1 MTPVNETGD
10 PVAKAPAP
18 APAGLATGPQS
29 IVPQG
34 FGATSPSVNGA
45 FPAGQ
50 NPTAGG
56 SLQAVTPVPGRA
68 NSGITIGTLQG
79 VDASAAGLI
88 GESDGGFGA
97 NMWLGA
103 TRADVDSYLSAMPV
117 ATGSPVVDDLA
128 RRLLLTSATPP
139 QGEAS
144 GTSLLALRLDRLI
157 ASGHA
162 DLAAELARSAQADK
176 TPAVVVARAKAALA
190 TSETKDA
197 CAALTDLPTGSDPAH
212 DETAAF
218 TLKLS
223 AYCQISSGNKTAAG
237 LTLDLAR
244 GEAIDDP
251 LFYSLAYQA
260 SDGVKLKAPE
270 PKVLDVLDVAFYRLA
285 GRDLPKNAGAIAA
298 PATLVAIS
306 KDEKLSVE
314 ARIGAGEHA
323 AADGLI
329 KGEDLAALYRL
340 PKFTPDDIDG
350 AKVGTYP
357 ASPELRRALLF
368 QAIDAKVSPVD
379 RADLMKTLLATGE
392 TSGLAAA
399 TTAALLPSLTQ
410 MTPSPTLRG
419 LAPAATRAF
428 LLVGDRSHA
437 QSWYA
442 LLGSADVPPAGQQ
455 AGLEPVGGSLGR
467 EARVLGA
474 LMRIGDPKGPGGN
487 LDQVSADIVADLR
500 SGVAANQNFGAL
512 EAMLL
517 DAEGYPLPQPVLD
530 ALPLAPKSASAPEAL
545 LNQLHAAGLKGS
557 VGEVVLLSL
566 VAIGP
571 GGPDRAD
578 RQALAQS
585 VSSLR
590 AVHLD
595 GEARRLATEAL
606 MGRSH
611 AGPG

>member
-1 MTPVNETGD
+1 MTPVSETGD
-10 PVAKAPAP
+10 PVSKAPAP
-18 APAGLATGPQS
+18 TGLAAGPQS

-34 FGATSPSVNGA
+34 FGATMPGAPSVNSA

-50 NPTAGG
+50 NAVDGG
-56 SLQAVTPVPGRA
+56 LQAVTPVPGRS

-79 VDASAAGLI
+79 VDASSAGLI
-88 GESDGGFGA
+88 GENDGGFGT

-103 TRADVDSYLSAMPV
+103 TRADVDTYLAVMPV
-117 ATGSPVVDDLA
+117 ATGSPAVDDLS

-139 QGEAS
+139 EGEAS

-162 DLAAELARSAQADK
+162 DLAAELGRSAQADK

-190 TSETKDA
+190 TGKTQDA
-197 CAALTDLPTGSDPAH
+197 CAALADLPTGSDPAH

-244 GEAIDDP
+244 EEALDDP
-251 LFYSLAYQA
+251 LFFSLAYQA
-260 SDGVKLKAPE
+260 SDGVKLKAAE
-270 PKVLDVLDVAFYRLA
+270 PKKLDILDVAFYKLA
-285 GRDLPKNAGAIAA
+285 GRDLPKNAAA
-298 PATLVAIS
+298 MVPPAMLADLS
-306 KDEKLSVE
+306 KDGKLSVE

-340 PKFTPDDIDG
+340 PKFTADDIDG
-350 AKVGTYP
+350 VKAGTYP
-357 ASPELRRALLF
+357 ASQELRRALLF
-368 QAIDAKVSPVD
+368 QAIDAEVSPVD
-379 RADLMKTLLATGE
+379 RAELMSTFLATGD
-392 TSGLAAA
+392 SVGLSAA
-399 TTAALLPSLTQ
+399 TTAVLLPMIKQL
-410 MTPSPTLRG
+410 TPSPTLRMF
-419 LAPAATRAF
+419 APVAVRTF
-428 LLVGDRSHA
+428 LLAGDRSQA

-442 LLGSADVPPAGQQ
+442 LVGSASVPPAGAQ

-474 LMRIGDPKGPGGN
+474 LMRISDPKGPGGDP
-487 LDQVSADIVADLR
+487 DQVAADIVADLR

-517 DAEGYPLPQPVLD
+517 DAQGYPLPQPVLD
-530 ALPLAPKSASAPEAL
+530 ALPLAPKSQGAPEAL